1 MSSAANQESTEE
13 QWKAVRG
20 LLKEA
25 LLAGKIPLESK
36 EMPPKSV
43 FALYKDTND
52 PVIAGIVYGDKFT
65 RMLRALR
72 KKHKNGDLQ
81 NEDKPKAIEWSKSA
95 AKQFLKKCFRD
106 ETISAN
112 YQDAKQVWTD
122 HCKDDNAFKRMQC
135 NDAFVRRLKS
145 VRNDH
150 LKKVERCQKDLEAY
164 NNAKKNHPT
173 PALNIRGEPQ
183 WHGSAAQNFLKESVE
198 AGQHKEVEPK
208 ELWESKPEYQ
218 VYALKTFRDHIYQE
232 GRLRKFSHYVDLLK
246 KKKIDELQY

>member
-1 MSSAANQESTEE
+1 MELVGSKTILEEMLPRRDNFSQLSGCQTSVDRPLQGRQCLQED
-13 QWKAVRG
+13 V
-20 LLKEA
+20 
-25 LLAGKIPLESK
+25 
-36 EMPPKSV
+36 
-43 FALYKDTND
+43 
-52 PVIAGIVYGDKFT
+52 
-65 RMLRALR
+65 
-72 KKHKNGDLQ
+72 
-81 NEDKPKAIEWSKSA
+81 
-95 AKQFLKKCFRD
+95 
-106 ETISAN
+106 
-112 YQDAKQVWTD
+112 
-122 HCKDDNAFKRMQC
+122 QC
-135 NDAFVRRLKS
+135 DDAFVRRLKS

>member
-36 EMPPKSV
+36 EMRPKSV
-43 FALYKDTND
+43 FALYEDANN

-95 AKQFLKKCFRD
+95 AKQFLKRCFRD
-106 ETISAN
+106 ETISSN
-112 YQDAKQVWTD
+112 YQDAQQVWTD
-122 HCKDDNAFKRMQC
+122 HCKDDKAFKRMQC
-135 NDAFVRRLKS
+135 DGAFARRLKS
-145 VRNDH
+145 VRDDH
-150 LKKVERCQKDLEAY
+150 FKKVERCQKDLEAY
-164 NNAKKNHPT
+164 NIAKKNHPT
-173 PALNIRGEPQ
+173 PELNIRGEPQ
-183 WHGSAAQNFLKESVE
+183 WHGSAAQIFLKETVE

-208 ELWESKPEYQ
+208 KLWESRPEYQ

-232 GRLRKFSHYVDLLK
+232 GRLRKFNHYVDLLK
-246 KKKIDELQY
+246 KKKIDKLQY